1 MILEEHSLE
10 SPKMTTNLLCSSCWT
25 SEAWRWTMA
34 LRRGQRGSLFSR
46 QKTMLLL
53 TTTRLQEEAT

>member
-1 MILEEHSLE
+1 MILGEHSLE

-34 LRRGQRGSLFSR
+34 PRREQRGSLFSR
-46 QKTMLLL
+46 QKTMPPLWRS
-53 TTTRLQEEAT
+53 RLQEEAT